1 MAAKKQRRSLR
12 GLVLSEV
19 GMARVNRARRRRE
32 LDRNDGSRIS
42 LEQLGE
48 AAGLSAKTMSRL
60 FSRDVPVDRRSIEL
74 LFSELGLSLET
85 EDVSPPTARVLPDR
99 ADLPDYRTV
108 LFGRE
113 HELARLSELAHER
126 MIVTLTGPGG
136 VGKTRLA
143 VEWMRRMDL
152 AYSHIAFLDLS
163 LLTGASTLRDDI
175 EDVLGD
181 VAANGEDI
189 LLVLDGCEHL
199 IDAAAKAINELLHK
213 MPQLSV
219 LATSREPLGVSGEAV
234 LRLAPLAVPEA
245 KGDLRAVS
253 ALTFPAFAMF
263 VERAR
268 SFDDNFTL
276 GDDAAPLVAEIV
288 RSLEGVPLALE
299 LAAARTASMALPDLL
314 TSLRYHLE
322 ALSEG
327 PRAGVP
333 RHRSRA
339 RVDRLELR
347 TTDAGRANSFF
358 AWRRS
363 WDRSPPPGSQ
373 QFARDGRRRTLS
385 ATFSTGSCVNHCSSL
400 IPRVR

>member
-1 MAAKKQRRSLR
+1 
-12 GLVLSEV
+12 
-19 GMARVNRARRRRE
+19 MARVNRARRRRE

-163 LLTGASTLRDDI
+163 LLTGAQPYAT
-175 EDVLGD
+175 
-181 VAANGEDI
+181 I
-189 LLVLDGCEHL
+189 LKTCS
-199 IDAAAKAINELLHK
+199 A
-213 MPQLSV
+213 MSPQTEKTYCS
-219 LATSREPLGVSGEAV
+219 SS
-234 LRLAPLAVPEA
+234 
-245 KGDLRAVS
+245 
-253 ALTFPAFAMF
+253 
-263 VERAR
+263 
-268 SFDDNFTL
+268 
-276 GDDAAPLVAEIV
+276 
-288 RSLEGVPLALE
+288 
-299 LAAARTASMALPDLL
+299 
-314 TSLRYHLE
+314 
-322 ALSEG
+322 
-327 PRAGVP
+327 
-333 RHRSRA
+333 
-339 RVDRLELR
+339 
-347 TTDAGRANSFF
+347 TDASILSMLPRKRSTNCCTRCRNS
-358 AWRRS
+358 A
-363 WDRSPPPGSQ
+363 
-373 QFARDGRRRTLS
+373 
-385 ATFSTGSCVNHCSSL
+385 C
-400 IPRVR
+400 